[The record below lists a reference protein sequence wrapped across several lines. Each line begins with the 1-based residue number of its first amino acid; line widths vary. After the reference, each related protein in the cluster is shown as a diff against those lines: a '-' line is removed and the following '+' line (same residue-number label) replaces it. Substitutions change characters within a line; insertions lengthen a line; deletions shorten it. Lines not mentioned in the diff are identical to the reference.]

1 MTATDYATLSVE
13 RRTDKVLLV
22 RLNRPEA
29 ANAFNTVMAE
39 ELVNLWQGLAGAGD
53 DIRVVVLTGRGDRA
67 FCAGA
72 DLKERKGMSEGA
84 WRRQHQIFEAMA
96 YAIMESPLPTIA
108 AVNGAAFGGGLELVL
123 ACDFAYA
130 STSARFA
137 FTEVTLGII
146 PGIGGTQNLTRAVG
160 PGRARE
166 LLMTGAPFG
175 AEDALSWGLIN
186 RLYAP
191 EDLLDATLRTA
202 AKIAGNAPLAVAAV
216 RRAAAGALDLPLK
229 KGLALELE
237 RYYTL
242 IDTDDRREGIAAFNE
257 KRLPRFKGR

>member
-1 MTATDYATLSVE
+1 MTATEYATLSVE
-13 RRTDKVLLV
+13 RRADKVLLV

-29 ANAFNTVMAE
+29 ANAFNTAMAE
-39 ELVNLWQGLAGAGD
+39 ELVDLWQGLSGAGD
-53 DIRVVVLTGRGDRA
+53 ELRVVVLTGRGDRA

-72 DLKERKGMSEGA
+72 DLKERRGMSEAA
-84 WRRQHQIFEAMA
+84 WRRQHQVFEAMA

-146 PGIGGTQNLTRAVG
+146 PGIGGTQNLTRVVG

-166 LLMTGAPFG
+166 LLTTGAPFG

-191 EDLLDATLRTA
+191 EDLLDAALKTA
-202 AKIAGNAPLAVAAV
+202 GKIAGNAPLAVAAV

-229 KGLALELE
+229 DGLALELE

-242 IDTDDRREGIAAFNE
+242 IDTEDRHEGIAAFNE
-257 KRLPRFKGR
+257 KRPPRFRGR